1 MNNDALTDEQI
12 DACWRE
18 TITAKDCATP
28 NARRFARAI
37 EKVVRA
43 ALAAPVVPD
52 TQAQELQRL
61 RSLLT
66 EARGHL
72 QGRKMSMLAM
82 SQTRLL
88 QAIDHAL
95 QPKEHKHVD

>member
-1 MNNDALTDEQI
+1 MIENSPERKAFEEWY
-12 DACWRE
+12 ACNAFDYVAHPIGSRECGLQWR
-18 TITAKDCATP
+18 AWYA
-28 NARRFARAI
+28 
-37 EKVVRA
+37 RA

-95 QPKEHKHVD
+95 QPKEQTC